1 MIIALAL
8 VAATVP
14 LSSDG
19 LRHRIVTALSDE
31 MNADIELG
39 DLDLHLFPRLS
50 ATGRFLR
57 VKQHG
62 NGDEPLISVDKFVV
76 NADLAG
82 LMRKRVAHLQLFGL
96 KIVVPPGKN
105 EPERAEPIATSGQS
119 GADRDRPRTDPSFE
133 HDVVVTVLESENAQL
148 VIQPNAADRAKGKSP
163 SVWTIHALKMRD
175 VGAHTRMPFEA
186 TLTNA
191 VPPGEIVTSG
201 RFGPWHV
208 DDPGETPLDG
218 AFTFDRADLSIF
230 HGISGTLSS
239 RGRFGGSLEYI
250 DVNGETDTPDFAVTL
265 GGQPF
270 SLHTTYHT
278 IVDGTN
284 GNTILK
290 RIDASFLESSLV
302 ASGTVYD
309 EDETRP
315 GRVVRLDVRMDRARI
330 EDVLRMAVKSSKPPM
345 TGALRLATRFL
356 LPPGKTDVADR
367 LQLDGRFAIDAVR
380 FTNVDVQGK
389 INELSHRSRGQSES
403 ATGSVASDFQGRF
416 KLGGGRLT
424 LPELT
429 FQVPGTL
436 VRLAGNYSLKPQ
448 TLDFHGTMLMSAK
461 VSDTQHG
468 VKRWL
473 LKVVDPLFRRKD
485 GKDGS
490 ALPLRIGGT
499 RSAPDFGL
507 DYGRVFHR

>member
-1 MIIALAL
+1 MIVALAL

-14 LSSDG
+14 LSSDR
-19 LRHRIVTALSDE
+19 LRHRIVDALSEE

-50 ATGRFLR
+50 ATGRSLR

-82 LMRKRVAHLQLFGL
+82 LMRRRVAHLQLFGL
-96 KIVVPPGKN
+96 KIVVPPGKP
-105 EPERAEPIATSGQS
+105 EPGRAAPIATSGQT
-119 GADRDRPRTDPSFE
+119 RDRPRTDPSFE
-133 HDVVVTVLESENAQL
+133 KDVVVTVLESENAQL
-148 VIQPNAADRAKGKSP
+148 VIQPDGDDRRKGKSG
-163 SVWTIHALKMRD
+163 STWTIHRLRMRD
-175 VGAHTRMPFEA
+175 VGAHTTMPFEA

-201 RFGPWHV
+201 TFGPWHV
-208 DDPGETPLDG
+208 DDPGETPLTG
-218 AFTFDRADLSIF
+218 AFTFDRADLSVF
-230 HGISGTLSS
+230 HGVSGTLSS

-270 SLHTTYHT
+270 ALHTTYHT

-284 GNTILK
+284 GNTILQ
-290 RIDASFLESSLV
+290 RIDASFLDSSLV

-330 EDVLRMAVKSSKPPM
+330 EDVLRMAVKSPKPPM
-345 TGALRLATRFL
+345 RGALRLSTKFL
-356 LPPGKTDVADR
+356 LPPGKSDVADR
-367 LQLDGRFAIDAVR
+367 LQLDGRFAIDSVK

-389 INELSHRSRGQSES
+389 INELSHRSRGQAES
-403 ATGSVASDFQGRF
+403 TAGSSGVASDFQGRF

-429 FQVPGTL
+429 FEVPGTL
-436 VRLAGNYSLKPQ
+436 VRLAGNYALKPQ

-461 VSDTQHG
+461 VSDTQTG
-468 VKRWL
+468 VKHWL

-490 ALPLRIGGT
+490 ALPLKITGT
-499 RSAPDFGL
+499 RKAPDFGL